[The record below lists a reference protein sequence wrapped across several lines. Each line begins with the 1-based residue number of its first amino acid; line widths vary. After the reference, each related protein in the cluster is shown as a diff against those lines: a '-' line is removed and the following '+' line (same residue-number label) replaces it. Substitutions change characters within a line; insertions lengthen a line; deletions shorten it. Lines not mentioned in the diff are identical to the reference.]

1 MMNRFLFFLF
11 VSLIYSFAL
20 QAQDQSKP
28 FIKLTDPLK
37 EMNQVPSPRRFIV
50 GSTCKTCTLSI
61 NGQDVKV
68 YPTGAFAYACKID
81 SGKNEFLLQSK
92 STTGKAYTKKITYQY
107 TPPAPEK
114 TVTTVSIESIQ
125 AYPSGNLVL
134 RPGDKIGFRV
144 KALPRANVTVLDG
157 WPLYEL
163 PDSLTG
169 GIQGIYQGEY
179 IIQQGDGFSS
189 RKISAEL
196 ISPDSQRIRKELPAT
211 ITVMTD
217 IMPNVA
223 ISKGRL
229 AHLLYGLGDDRLG
242 GAKIGYIDSLVR
254 LSVIGKV
261 NDLWKVQLAPTRTA
275 YIPEEHVSLMPK
287 GVLTPKSLTGKI
299 RAYADSL
306 YDYVELQLFNR
317 LPYQSLPQNNPSA
330 IVVDVFGATGNTNWI
345 DQLSALKAIS
355 QVDYE
360 QVADDIFRLKI
371 FLSDPHHWGYSIY
384 YKDQNL
390 VIRVKPQP
398 KVLDLSNLLIAVDAG
413 HGGRNTGAV
422 GPTGAIEKDITLAL
436 SLKLRQALEKEG
448 TRVIMTRDKEM
459 FYDNKERILLYR
471 DSTPD
476 LLLSVHLN
484 SSADPLT
491 VGGTSTFYR
500 YPGFRPLSRHIH
512 SRLLELGLR
521 DYGNNGSFNFML
533 NSPTEYPNAL
543 LELLFL
549 SNPEEEMLILDPA
562 FQDRM
567 VEKIVLG
574 LKDFLQEAG
583 RK

>member
-1 MMNRFLFFLF
+1 MNRIFLF
-11 VSLIYSFAL
+11 VSLLYGFAL
-20 QAQDQSKP
+20 QAQDSGKP

-37 EMNQVPSPRRFIV
+37 ELNTTVTPKRFIV
-50 GSTCKTCTLSI
+50 GSTCKSCSLTI
-61 NGQDVKV
+61 NDTPVTV
-68 YPTGAFAYACKID
+68 YPTGAFAYACIID
-81 SGKNEFLLQSK
+81 SGKNEFVIRAK
-92 STTGKAYTKKITYQY
+92 STTGKAYTKKITYLY
-107 TPPAPEK
+107 TPPVPEK
-114 TVTTVSIESIQ
+114 TVSTPSIESIQ
-125 AYPSGNLVL
+125 VYPSGNLL
-134 RPGDKIGFRV
+134 LSPGEKIGFRV
-144 KALPRANVTVLDG
+144 KALPGSWVSVMNG

-163 PDSLTG
+163 PDSITG
-169 GIQGIYQGEY
+169 GIRGIYQGEY
-179 IIQQGDGFSS
+179 TVQREDSFYEQ
-189 RKISAEL
+189 KISAEL
-196 ISPDSQRIRKELPAT
+196 LSPDSQRIRKELTAT

-217 IMPNVA
+217 SMPNVA

-242 GAKIGYIDSLVR
+242 GAKMGYIDSLVR
-254 LSVIGKV
+254 LQVIGKV
-261 NDLWKVQLAPTRTA
+261 NDLWKVQLAPSRTA

-287 GVLTPKSLTGKI
+287 GVLTPKSLTGKM
-299 RAYADSL
+299 RVYSDSL

-317 LPYQSLPQNNPSA
+317 LPYQSMQQTNPSA
-330 IVVDVFGATGNTNWI
+330 IFVDLFGATGNTNWI
-345 DQLSALKAIS
+345 DQLSALQAVS
-355 QVDYE
+355 RVDYE
-360 QVADDIFRLKI
+360 QIADEIFRVKI
-371 FLSDPHHWGYSIY
+371 YLSDPQDWGHSIY

-390 VIRVKPQP
+390 VIRVRPQP
-398 KVLDLSNLLIAVDAG
+398 KSLDLSDLLIAVDAG
-413 HGGRNTGAV
+413 HGGKNTGAV

-436 SLKLRQALEKEG
+436 SLKLQQALLKEG
-448 TRVIMTRDKEM
+448 ARVIMTREKEM

-471 DSTPD
+471 DSLPD

-500 YPGFRPLSRHIH
+500 YPGFRPLSKHIYK
-512 SRLLELGLR
+512 RLLELGLR

-549 SNPEEEMLILDPA
+549 SNPAEEMLILDPA
-562 FQDRM
+562 FQDRI

-583 RK
+583 ME

>member
-1 MMNRFLFFLF
+1 MNRIFLF
-11 VSLIYSFAL
+11 VSLLYGFAL
-20 QAQDQSKP
+20 QAQDPGKP

-37 EMNQVPSPRRFIV
+37 ELNTTVTPKRFIV
-50 GSTCKTCTLSI
+50 GSTCKSCSLTI
-61 NGQDVKV
+61 NDTPITV
-68 YPTGAFAYACKID
+68 YPTGAFAYACIID
-81 SGKNEFLLQSK
+81 SGKNEFVIRAK
-92 STTGKAYTKKITYQY
+92 SATGKAYTKKITYLY
-107 TPPAPEK
+107 TPPVPEK
-114 TVTTVSIESIQ
+114 TVSALSIESIQ
-125 AYPSGNLVL
+125 VYPSGNLL
-134 RPGDKIGFRV
+134 LSPGDKIGFRV
-144 KALPRANVTVLDG
+144 KAFPGSGVSVMNG

-163 PDSLTG
+163 PDSITG
-169 GIQGIYQGEY
+169 GIRGIYQGEY
-179 IIQQGDGFSS
+179 TVQREDGFYEQ
-189 RKISAEL
+189 KISAEL
-196 ISPDSQRIRKELPAT
+196 LTPDRQRIRKELTAT

-217 IMPNVA
+217 SMPNVA

-242 GAKIGYIDSLVR
+242 GAKMGYIDSLVR
-254 LSVIGKV
+254 LQVIGKV
-261 NDLWKVQLAPTRTA
+261 NDLWKVQLAPSRTA

-299 RAYADSL
+299 RVYSDSL

-317 LPYQSLPQNNPSA
+317 LPYQSMQQTNPSA
-330 IVVDVFGATGNTNWI
+330 IFVDLFGATGNTNWI
-345 DQLSALKAIS
+345 DQLSALEAVS
-355 QVDYE
+355 RVDYE
-360 QVADDIFRLKI
+360 QIADEIFRVKI
-371 FLSDPHHWGYSIY
+371 YLSDPQHWGHSIY

-390 VIRVKPQP
+390 VIRVRPQP
-398 KVLDLSNLLIAVDAG
+398 KSLDLRNLLIAVDAG
-413 HGGRNTGAV
+413 HGGKNTGAV

-436 SLKLRQALEKEG
+436 SLKLQQALLKEG
-448 TRVIMTRDKEM
+448 ARVIMTREKEM

-471 DSTPD
+471 DSLPD
-476 LLLSVHLN
+476 LLLSIHLN

-500 YPGFRPLSRHIH
+500 YPGFRPLSKHIYK
-512 SRLLELGLR
+512 RLLELGLR

-549 SNPEEEMLILDPA
+549 SNPAEEMLILDPV
-562 FQDRM
+562 FQDRI

-583 RK
+583 ME